1 MPLQDIKNYANFG
14 ARAMALA
21 IDFVLLAATQIFLF
35 FILADW
41 LFNEVLHLE
50 PLAILVL
57 CSSYLVVFPLS
68 FIFLHMFYFILFH
81 ALSGQ
86 TIGKMIMG
94 IRVVTKDNKQ
104 VSPAVA
110 FLRWTGY
117 ILSFLPLASG
127 FLWSAVD
134 KDHCAWHDR
143 LAQTRVVSAE
153 MT

>member
-1 MPLQDIKNYANFG
+1 MSVPVITKKAILG

-21 IDFVLLAATQIFLF
+21 IDFVILAAIHISLFFLLAG
-35 FILADW
+35 W
-41 LFNEVLHLE
+41 LLNEVMRFE
-50 PLAILVL
+50 PLTILTL
-57 CSSYLVVFPLS
+57 FCSYIVVFPVS
-68 FIFLHMFYFILFH
+68 FVFLHIFYFTLFH

-94 IRVVTKDNKQ
+94 IRVVTRDNKEL
-104 VSPAVA
+104 SPAVA

-117 ILSFLPLASG
+117 ILSFVPLASG

-143 LAQTRVVSAE
+143 LAQTMVISVER
-153 MT
+153 T

>member
-1 MPLQDIKNYANFG
+1 MSVPVITKKAILG

-21 IDFVLLAATQIFLF
+21 IDFVILAAIHISLFFLLAG
-35 FILADW
+35 W
-41 LFNEVLHLE
+41 LLNEVMRFE
-50 PLAILVL
+50 PLTILTL
-57 CSSYLVVFPLS
+57 FCSYIVVFPVS
-68 FIFLHMFYFILFH
+68 FVFLHIFYFTLFH

-94 IRVVTKDNKQ
+94 IRVVTRDNKEL
-104 VSPAVA
+104 SPAVA

-117 ILSFLPLASG
+117 ILSFVPLASG

-143 LAQTRVVSAE
+143 LAQTRVISAE

>member
-1 MPLQDIKNYANFG
+1 MSGTIITNVASFS

-21 IDFVLLAATQIFLF
+21 IDFALLAATHLFLVL
-35 FILADW
+35 ILAERLLQRIIPLD
-41 LFNEVLHLE
+41 LSVILTALSSYVLVFFVSFVFLHL
-50 PLAILVL
+50 V
-57 CSSYLVVFPLS
+57 
-68 FIFLHMFYFILFH
+68 YFTLFH
-81 ALSGQ
+81 AWGGQ

-94 IRVVTKDNKQ
+94 LRGVTDERGQ
-104 VSPAVA
+104 VPPAVA

-117 ILSFLPLASG
+117 LLSFFPLAAG

-143 LAQTRVVSAE
+143 LSQTRVVPVE